1 MIRACLFDF
10 DGTIADTAPTIIF
23 TFHAT
28 FEETGLADCT
38 DDQIRA
44 TIGLP
49 LNTSFMVLHPEI
61 DPKRAQELCEV
72 YRKIYA
78 ARAFKKLVMYPHI
91 EETLKRCQAQG
102 MKLAVV
108 SSKRT
113 EMIVQM
119 TQTLGIDTL
128 FSALLG
134 EDAVLNKKPAP
145 DMALKALELL
155 GGIPADEAVVIGD
168 SAYDIEMGERAGCHT
183 IWAAYGY
190 GTEEAV
196 GPKNPNRI
204 ARAPKDVWGQIAALS
219 GIKEAV

>member
-91 EETLKRCQAQG
+91 EKTLKRCQTQG

-128 FSALLG
+128 FSVLLG

-145 DMALKALELL
+145 DMALKAL
-155 GGIPADEAVVIGD
+155 
-168 SAYDIEMGERAGCHT
+168 EMGERAGCHT

-196 GPKNPNRI
+196 GPKNPDRI
-204 ARAPKDVWGQIAALS
+204 ARAPEDVWGQIAALS